1 MVGNPVEAS
10 AQYTTLYTTQY
21 TTLVYQLEQKEGR

>member
-10 AQYTTLYTTQY
+10 TQYTTLYTTQY